1 MKAGFIALL
10 LLLTSCVAT
19 TATPVFPIATLQLEN
34 VSVPVQVAATS
45 ELRARGLMFQ
55 DSAEPGMLLLYTEPL
70 SISLWMRNTSMP
82 LDVAFI
88 DADWKIHH
96 ISQLEP
102 FDETPVYSEIAVIA
116 ALEMPRGW
124 FAANSLAAGAQL
136 TLLNSPSVQDQ

>member
-1 MKAGFIALL
+1 MSITLDSLRERVPAIFTK
-10 LLLTSCVAT
+10 
-19 TATPVFPIATLQLEN
+19 TPSPKVSDRYSFADSEYYLQK
-34 VSVPVQVAATS
+34 
-45 ELRARGLMFQ
+45 
-55 DSAEPGMLLLYTEPL
+55 
-70 SISLWMRNTSMP
+70 
-82 LDVAFI
+82 FI